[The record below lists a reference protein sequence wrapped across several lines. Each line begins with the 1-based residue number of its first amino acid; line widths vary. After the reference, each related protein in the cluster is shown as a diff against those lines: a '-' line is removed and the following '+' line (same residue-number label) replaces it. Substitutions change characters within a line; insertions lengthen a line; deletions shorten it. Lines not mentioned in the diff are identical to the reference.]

1 MPTRKAPSAAS
12 FWPEAPPAGLVG
24 IARMAAESPLIEA
37 KRRVEYLEIETRSLV
52 GKCLS
57 PRMPFVWTINP
68 YRGCEFGC
76 RYCYARY
83 THEFMEL
90 RDPALFETRI
100 FAKRFDATAFR
111 AELARVPR
119 TESIWMGT
127 ATDPYQPAE
136 RRFRVTRSL
145 LGVLA
150 REKGRRL
157 GLTTKSDLIVR
168 DLDLLA
174 SIAAENSLHV
184 NLTITTLDEELA
196 RLLEPLAPRPSL
208 RLRALER
215 LAEKG
220 IRSTVLA
227 HPVMPLI
234 NDSEAGLDALCA
246 AAARAGAVSFSA
258 APLFLKPCSKQVFLP
273 FLEQHFPHLARRYR
287 ERYNRQAYLTGEYPA
302 RLKERVANL
311 IAKYGLVERTG
322 VDLPA
327 AWPADP
333 QMELFQGNEPR
344 AASVLTC

>member
-1 MPTRKAPSAAS
+1 M
-12 FWPEAPPAGLVG
+12 PPAGLVG
-24 IARMAAESPLIEA
+24 IARMAAASPLIEA

-90 RDPALFETRI
+90 RDPVLFETRI
-100 FAKRFDATAFR
+100 FAKRFHAAAFR

-119 TESIWMGT
+119 AESIWIGT

-136 RRFRVTRSL
+136 RRFQVTRRM

-150 REKGRRL
+150 LEKGRRI
-157 GLTTKSDLIVR
+157 GLTTKSDLIAR
-168 DLDLLA
+168 DLDLLTR
-174 SIAAENSLHV
+174 IAAENSLHI
-184 NLTITTLDEELA
+184 NLTITTLDDELA
-196 RLLEPLAPRPSL
+196 RLLEPLAPRPWL
-208 RLRALER
+208 RLRAVER

-220 IRSTVLA
+220 IRCTVLA

-234 NDSEAGLDALCA
+234 NDSEEDLEALCA

-273 FLEQHFPHLARRYR
+273 FLEEHFPHLARRYR
-287 ERYNRQAYLTGEYPA
+287 DRYNREAHLSGEYPA
-302 RLKERVANL
+302 RLKERVAKL
-311 IAKYGLVERTG
+311 IAKHGLVERTAI
-322 VDLPA
+322 DLPA
-327 AWPADP
+327 AWPAEP
-333 QMELFQGNEPR
+333 QMELFEQRNEAR
-344 AASVLTC
+344 AARVLTC